1 MVARVARL
9 LADLRDQ
16 GLSVLLVEQD
26 LRTAFAVADEVAV
39 MRKGEI
45 VHRSPTLEFRGDAAL
60 ASRLLG
66 V

>member
-1 MVARVARL
+1 
-9 LADLRDQ
+9 
-16 GLSVLLVEQD
+16 
-26 LRTAFAVADEVAV
+26 V

>member
-1 MVARVARL
+1 
-9 LADLRDQ
+9 
-16 GLSVLLVEQD
+16 
-26 LRTAFAVADEVAV
+26 